1 MAGPHFALPDMRQ
14 VFVNSFAAGEI
25 IVRNITVDRFVPPQI
40 RFRLN
45 NNSTVQMLT
54 HSGYIQAAAD
64 WELRSE
70 LLSVLQV
77 PLEGT
82 IRIQMTGLI
91 SEIDMENVSP
101 DSLEVSN
108 CVARIRDVRL
118 SFHGS
123 VAANIFQLF
132 RASFVKEIR
141 RKLEEDYCTLM
152 EKFWMTWVRAQLSQ
166 FSPNLT
172 LSRTNPQVIL
182 TQSLETIVLSRD
194 HIDLEMR
201 SDLIWNGNLMESESV
216 SLYNNDTETP
226 STRMITIFVE
236 EETMQNIL
244 KAAYYAGHFITT
256 VESPFL
262 KTQCDVLCI
271 GTMLPE
277 LSEAMPNTS
286 LIAQVS
292 ALSAPIISLY
302 DSQAVVFVNAS
313 LNILAKSASNE
324 AHGML
329 VSINVITEFILE
341 LAIEKGRVKGSAT
354 TLRTQAVL
362 VDTQIKIVSQKTVD
376 LLVEMSTPFVEDAI
390 ELLLHRGISVSSLF
404 QFPTKN
410 EVLTVHGKFLR
421 LETDID
427 FPMSSYYSTL
437 H

>member
-1 MAGPHFALPDMRQ
+1 MRITSQKLSKIFLGPAVKVVIRVNDAGLQEAANCTRLWLTMAGPHFALPDMRQ
-14 VFVNSFAAGEI
+14 VFVNPFAAGEI

-40 RFRLN
+40 RFRLG
-45 NNSTVQMLT
+45 NSTVQMLT
-54 HSGYIQAAAD
+54 HSGYVQAAAD

-70 LLSVLQV
+70 LLSVLEV
-77 PLEGT
+77 PLVGT

-91 SEIDMENVSP
+91 SEIDMEV
-101 DSLEVSN
+101 V
-108 CVARIRDVRL
+108 
-118 SFHGS
+118 
-123 VAANIFQLF
+123 
-132 RASFVKEIR
+132 
-141 RKLEEDYCTLM
+141 
-152 EKFWMTWVRAQLSQ
+152 
-166 FSPNLT
+166 
-172 LSRTNPQVIL
+172 L
-182 TQSLETIVLSRD
+182 TQSLEAIVLSQE

-201 SDLIWNGNLMESESV
+201 SDLVW
-216 SLYNNDTETP
+216 NDTEP

-244 KAAYYAGHFITT
+244 KAAHYAGHFITT

-292 ALSAPIISLY
+292 TLTAPVISLY

-324 AHGML
+324 ADGML
-329 VSINVITEFILE
+329 VSINVVTEFILE
-341 LAIEKGRVKGSAT
+341 LAIDKGW
-354 TLRTQAVL
+354 
-362 VDTQIKIVSQKTVD
+362 TVD

-390 ELLLHRGISVSSLF
+390 ELLLHRGIPVSSLF

-410 EVLTVHGKFLR
+410 ELLTVHGKFLK

-427 FPMSSYYSTL
+427 FPIRLL
-437 H
+437 HKWPFAICSIHQNANSQKIWKQ